1 MFLEIHEMNDI
12 RKGQVYLNRFN
23 DLQFRVI
30 GSHKTGVWE
39 YFRGEYI
46 DSGNEMVWRNAE
58 FIRNARDGWFVKVR
72 ECANSK

>member
-30 GSHKTGVWE
+30 GSHKTGVTE
-39 YFRGEYI
+39 FREKYL
-46 DSGNEMVWRNAE
+46 
-58 FIRNARDGWFVKVR
+58 K
-72 ECANSK
+72 ECKNVQSNRQ